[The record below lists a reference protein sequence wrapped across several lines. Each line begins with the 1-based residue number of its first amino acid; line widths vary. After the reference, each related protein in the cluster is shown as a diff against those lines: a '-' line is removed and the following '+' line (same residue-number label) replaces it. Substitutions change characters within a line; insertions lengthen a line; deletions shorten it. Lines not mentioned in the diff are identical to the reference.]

1 MQYRKLGKTG
11 WDVSVVGFGAWG
23 VGGQWGEVERTTAID
38 TVRAAHDAGV
48 NFFDVADNYGEPPGV
63 SETLI
68 GEALRP
74 VRNKV
79 IIATKAGMWAAR
91 QGFALPFT
99 TPLHIYLC
107 CDASLYRLKTDYI
120 DLYQCHIGT
129 LKDPS
134 IFLEAFEHLKAQGK
148 IRAYGISTDRLDV
161 LERFNRDGTCASVQC
176 DYSYLNRAAEKEL
189 LPWCREHNVGVIV
202 RGPLNKGVCAGKFT
216 RDTQFTDSV
225 REKWNHGQE
234 RERLLQKLA
243 VVDQLRWLQ
252 TPHRTLA
259 QAALQFAAAHPA
271 VSTVIPGA
279 KTRDQ
284 ARANAAAG
292 NEAIPPQELDRVM
305 SITAA

>member
-1 MQYRKLGKTG
+1 MQYRKLGKTN
-11 WDVSVVGFGAWG
+11 WDVSVIGFGAWG
-23 VGGQWGEVERTTAID
+23 VGGQWGEVEKQTAID

-63 SETLI
+63 SEELI

-74 VRNKV
+74 VRDRL

-99 TPLHIYLC
+99 TPLHVYLC

-134 IFLEAFEHLKAQGK
+134 IFLEAFETLKAKGK
-148 IRAYGISTDRLDV
+148 IRAYGISTDKLDV

-189 LPWCREHNVGVIV
+189 LPWCRQHNVAVVV

-225 REKWNHGQE
+225 REKWNNGSE
-234 RERLLQKLA
+234 RERLLQKLSI
-243 VVDQLRWLQ
+243 VDRVRWLESPQ
-252 TPHRTLA
+252 RTLA
-259 QAALQFAAAHPA
+259 QAALQFVAANPA

-279 KTRDQ
+279 KTPEQ
-284 ARANAAAG
+284 ARANATAG
-292 NEAIPPQELDRVM
+292 NSAMTRDDLDRM
-305 SITAA
+305 MRETAA